1 LDFRATAESRLWRIA
16 ATRIKIPP
24 SPRDRFI
31 GATHSKNQFKS
42 TQQQNHMKMKLT
54 LVPAILIA
62 GAVTLIAVTGART
75 NAKTARDDG
84 QHLEGSWLVAATVTD
99 DPTLIRALLTC
110 TPNGEV
116 VETPSVPLAV
126 STGHGGW
133 IRTGNR
139 EFAITVMYL
148 HRNEQGELV
157 GTSRVRSVF
166 KVNEALTQGGG
177 RFQTEVFDLEGKM
190 TGSFQGTA
198 QATRIEVAPLN

>member
-1 LDFRATAESRLWRIA
+1 LSFQARES
-16 ATRIKIPP
+16 KYKP
-24 SPRDRFI
+24 SKR
-31 GATHSKNQFKS
+31 
-42 TQQQNHMKMKLT
+42 QNPVKTKTT
-54 LVPAILIA
+54 LLSAILIA
-62 GAVTLIAVTGART
+62 GAVALLVVTAARSDT
-75 NAKTARDDG
+75 KTARDDG

-110 TPNGEV
+110 TPSGEV

-148 HRNEQGELV
+148 HRNDQGELI

-166 KVNEALTQGGG
+166 KVNEALNQGGG

-190 TGSFQGTA
+190 IGSFQGTA

>member
-1 LDFRATAESRLWRIA
+1 
-16 ATRIKIPP
+16 
-24 SPRDRFI
+24 
-31 GATHSKNQFKS
+31 
-42 TQQQNHMKMKLT
+42 MKMRTT
-54 LVPAILIA
+54 LLPAILIA
-62 GAVTLIAVTGART
+62 GAVALIVVTAARSDT
-75 NAKTARDDG
+75 KSARDG

-110 TPNGEV
+110 TPTGEV
-116 VETPSVPLAV
+116 VETPSVPLEV

-133 IRTGNR
+133 IRTGNH

-148 HRNEQGELV
+148 HRNDQGELI

-166 KVNEALTQGGG
+166 KVNEALNQGGG

-190 TGSFQGTA
+190 IGSFQGTA